1 MRYPLA
7 KILQN
12 IPIKSLAAFSQTVI
26 GFGAGLLIADKL
38 KRPARQKTAFTL
50 VGAGIAAF
58 LPIIITLITHLLNKP
73 QSERSMRH
81 KLESIRRDTGFSDDG
96 F

>member
-12 IPIKSLAAFSQTVI
+12 IPIKTLASFSQTVI

-50 VGAGIAAF
+50 VGAGVAAF
-58 LPIIITLITHLLNKP
+58 LPVIVTLLTRLLNGPESK
-73 QSERSMRH
+73 RTMRW
-81 KLESIRRDTGFSDDG
+81 LSLSAA
-96 F
+96 